1 MRDTNGQFMDAETII
16 DNVAQKWST
25 FDKNAQKAIA
35 TAMGGAYQYNRLIT
49 MFDNYD
55 KVMNLTNIANTSGGV
70 AETKFEEAYLNSL
83 EAKTKSLQASFE
95 SLSTNLV
102 SRDAIN
108 GVLEATQALVEFID
122 KTNVLKGA
130 LAGVVAGGAIKGF
143 AMLTASITQ
152 AAMQMTNFSR
162 AMDLAKAGDLLGQDG
177 LQRLC
182 VLTDGLSKS
191 QLKAVLSSEA
201 LSTAQRMQ
209 ILQAAGMSEAQ
220 AAATLSTMDW
230 QQPKEPQR
238 QVQLHCQG
246 R

>member
-1 MRDTNGQFMDAETII
+1 M
-16 DNVAQKWST
+16 
-25 FDKNAQKAIA
+25 
-35 TAMGGAYQYNRLIT
+35 
-49 MFDNYD
+49 
-55 KVMNLTNIANTSGGV
+55 
-70 AETKFEEAYLNSL
+70 
-83 EAKTKSLQASFE
+83 
-95 SLSTNLV
+95 
-102 SRDAIN
+102 
-108 GVLEATQALVEFID
+108 
-122 KTNVLKGA
+122 
-130 LAGVVAGGAIKGF
+130 VAGGAIKGF

-220 AAATLSTMDW
+220 AAATLSTMGLATAEGTATASTVTLSGALKGLWATLMANPIVAIALAIGAGVAAFSSYNQSVEESIQRSKDITSAW
-230 QQPKEPQR
+230 DESNSSLNEQIAKYKELKSQLDSGTLTPAEEYSTRQQILDLQTQITSQYGD
-238 QVQLHCQG
+238 QVEG